1 MSIDEVE
8 HFKLLGSEILARG
21 GSLYTGQKE
30 TRLLHTYSYAEKR
43 RMRGEET
50 LRNDETSKKSEK
62 VDYSSLKLED
72 L

>member
-1 MSIDEVE
+1 VSIDEVE

-21 GSLYTGQKE
+21 GSLYIGQKE
-30 TRLLHTYSYAEKR
+30 KRLLDANRFAEKR
-43 RMRGEET
+43 RMRAEET

>member
-1 MSIDEVE
+1 M
-8 HFKLLGSEILARG
+8 GTEILARG
-21 GSLYTGQKE
+21 GSVYTGKKE
-30 TRLLHTYSYAEKR
+30 TRLLHTNRFAEKR

-50 LRNDETSKKSEK
+50 SRNDETSKKSEK